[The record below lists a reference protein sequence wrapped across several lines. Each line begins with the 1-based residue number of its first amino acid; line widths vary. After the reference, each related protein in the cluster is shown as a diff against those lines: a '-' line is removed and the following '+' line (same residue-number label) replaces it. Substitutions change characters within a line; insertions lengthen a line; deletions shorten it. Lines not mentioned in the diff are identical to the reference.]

1 MLFRS
6 RRAYEVGG
14 ERREEETEGMGG
26 RKGREGVREGEKANG
41 GKRGISGEE
50 LERGADPGEEGRGGN
65 RKQHGRSYQPCAVGK
80 NEFASDGLERGGSG
94 EAVETENLLEKW
106 RKDREA
112 IKRVRKRKEGGRGG
126 RKKMFE
132 RGGADPVGKEKR
144 KEEWEICGGAAS
156 GNK

>member
-1 MLFRS
+1 M
-6 RRAYEVGG
+6 GG

-80 NEFASDGLERGGSG
+80 IFKNQSGRYVDRGEGQKRGGGKS
-94 EAVETENLLEKW
+94 AHS
-106 RKDREA
+106 
-112 IKRVRKRKEGGRGG
+112 
-126 RKKMFE
+126 
-132 RGGADPVGKEKR
+132 DPQ
-144 KEEWEICGGAAS
+144 I
-156 GNK
+156 